1 MEKFRKDEHDTNDY
15 AVDICQDLL
24 ENFGVATVPST
35 DFGLP
40 NSARISL
47 VLEKEPFSKA
57 MSKLVDFLQG

>member
-1 MEKFRKDEHDTNDY
+1 MEKYRKDANDVQDY
-15 AVDICQDLL
+15 AADMGQDLW

-57 MSKLVDFLQG
+57 LDKLIEFLQG